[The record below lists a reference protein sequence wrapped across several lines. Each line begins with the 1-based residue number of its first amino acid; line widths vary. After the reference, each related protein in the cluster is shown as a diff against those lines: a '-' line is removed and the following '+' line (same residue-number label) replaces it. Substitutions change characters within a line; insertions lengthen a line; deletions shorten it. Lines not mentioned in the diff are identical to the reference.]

1 MASSDLGTIFGSG
14 GFIIS
19 ILGAIYAWVNHKR
32 IRGKCCGREIDVEIN
47 IDSTTNPDGTP
58 SVHSTTASSSAASTT
73 APKIHSAKSKLSTIL
88 PFREKRNIR
97 PDSRNAGN
105 DPVPIAVRPQPRRWM
120 DDDADKELEE
130 AEDYE
135 DEESGRRRL

>member
-1 MASSDLGTIFGSG
+1 MSSSDLGTIFGSG

-58 SVHSTTASSSAASTT
+58 SVHSTTAAV
-73 APKIHSAKSKLSTIL
+73 PKLQSAKSKLSTIL
-88 PFREKRNIR
+88 PFKEKRKIPTSTN
-97 PDSRNAGN
+97 N
-105 DPVPIAVRPQPRRWM
+105 PVPIAVRPQPRRWVE
-120 DDDADKELEE
+120 DDADKELEE
-130 AEDYE
+130 EEEED
-135 DEESGRRRL
+135 DEETGRRDRGRHT